1 MGMFQILTLPAWHT
15 PMPAAY
21 CVRGESYWSCVEL
34 PAGDSMVFV
43 LNLDA
48 DPDRQLPMRSL
59 AVASGAALLST
70 IASVGSD
77 LIRSI
82 YWLSRTSDDLM
93 CLDQVTTL
101 TMGVD
106 AEDRWRRAYRVEM
119 ESGAVMNAPS
129 KEAANRM
136 LNVTVMS
143 FVGHIEATDEETE
156 SR

>member
-1 MGMFQILTLPAWHT
+1 MFQILTLPGWQT

-48 DPDRQLPMRSL
+48 DPDRQLPTRSI
-59 AVASGAALLST
+59 AVASGTALLST
-70 IASVGSD
+70 IASVGID
-77 LIRSI
+77 LIRSV

-106 AEDRWRRAYRVEM
+106 PKDRWRRAYRIEM
-119 ESGAVMNAPS
+119 ESGAVMNVPS
-129 KEAANRM
+129 TAAADRM
-136 LNVTVMS
+136 LDGSVIS
-143 FVGHIEATDEETE
+143 FVDSLDHPDVE
-156 SR
+156 SDSN